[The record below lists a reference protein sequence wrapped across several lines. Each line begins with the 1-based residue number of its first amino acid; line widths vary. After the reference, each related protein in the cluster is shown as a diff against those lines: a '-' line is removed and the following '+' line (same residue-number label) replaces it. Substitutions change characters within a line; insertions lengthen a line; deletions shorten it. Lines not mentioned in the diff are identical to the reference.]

1 MLTNC
6 QCFLLNCLMTKQ
18 TLGPVVSSA
27 HLAEGSF
34 PEVSELEFG
43 LIIAG
48 NAFNR
53 WVVQAM
59 TAAGHPELS
68 ALEVLVLHTVRHKDR
83 PKTLAGVCLV
93 LNVEDTHLVN
103 YAVKKLTKA
112 GLVKTGRRG
121 KEKTVEAT
129 EAGRAAC
136 TRYREIRERLLLDA
150 VLDRGLDP
158 ATVSEVAAL
167 LRMMSGQY
175 DQAARAATVL

>member
-1 MLTNC
+1 M
-6 QCFLLNCLMTKQ
+6 KQ
-18 TLGPVVSSA
+18 TNLGPVVSSA

-34 PEVSELEFG
+34 PQISELEFG
-43 LIIAG
+43 LIIAS

-83 PKTLAGVCLV
+83 PKTLAGICLV

-103 YAVKKLTKA
+103 YAVKKLTGA
-112 GLVKTGRRG
+112 GLVSTGRRG

-129 EAGRAAC
+129 EAGRTAC
-136 TRYREIRERLLLDA
+136 EAYRNIREQLLLDA
-150 VLDRGLDP
+150 VTERGLDP
-158 ATVSEVAAL
+158 ATVSQVASL

>member
-1 MLTNC
+1 M
-6 QCFLLNCLMTKQ
+6 KQ
-18 TLGPVVSSA
+18 TKLGPVVSSA
-27 HLAEGSF
+27 HLADGSF
-34 PEVSELEFG
+34 PEISELEFG
-43 LIIAG
+43 LIIAS

-103 YAVKKLTKA
+103 YAVKKLTRA
-112 GLVKTGRRG
+112 GLVATGRRG

-129 EAGRAAC
+129 ASGRTACEA
-136 TRYREIRERLLLDA
+136 YRDIREQLLLEA
-150 VLDRGLDP
+150 VTERGLDP
-158 ATVSEVAAL
+158 ATVSQVAGL

>member
-1 MLTNC
+1 
-6 QCFLLNCLMTKQ
+6 MTMKQ
-18 TLGPVVSSA
+18 TELGPVVSSA

-34 PEVSELEFG
+34 PQISELEFG
-43 LIIAG
+43 LIIAS

-68 ALEVLVLHTVRHKDR
+68 SLEVLVLHTVRHKDR
-83 PKTLAGVCLV
+83 PKTLAGICLV

-103 YAVKKLTKA
+103 YAVKKLTGA
-112 GLVKTGRRG
+112 GLVATGRRG

-129 EAGRAAC
+129 EKGRKAC
-136 TRYREIRERLLLDA
+136 NAYRDIREQLLLDA
-150 VLDRGLDP
+150 MSERGLEP
-158 ATVSEVAAL
+158 EMIRQVAGL